1 MALCC
6 VETDQSGTT
15 NIVKLPLAFV
25 RSGYMRPSDGN
36 MSWVGYAGWYEST
49 SSRATNGVYYLWFG
63 KFDVTPSNTDGRRLD
78 GFPLRCLYLEKWKRN
93 KSKEDSMR
101 KL

>member
-1 MALCC
+1 MAKSTIYAYALG
-6 VETDQSGTT
+6 V
-15 NIVKLPLAFV
+15 NPLA
-25 RSGYMRPSDGN
+25 
-36 MSWVGYAGWYEST
+36 VG
-49 SSRATNGVYYLWFG
+49 F
-63 KFDVTPSNTDGRRLD
+63 FDDYNRWR